1 MMSLPIRILGTG
13 AALPQQV
20 VCSCTLD
27 AQFGLRQGTIAKR
40 TGVERRH
47 RISAGETAVSLGALA
62 AERALAAAGVDAG
75 DVDLVL
81 NASGTQP
88 QLIPDGGPLLQHALG
103 LASRAVPAFSVH
115 ATCLSF
121 VVALNTAAS
130 LIAAGSYRRVLI
142 VSSEVSS
149 VGLHPTEWESA
160 ALMGD
165 GAAAVL
171 VGAAEPGSGSMLE
184 TFRLE
189 TYGDAHALAE
199 IPAGGTLEPP
209 GVSGVAESRYR
220 FTMQG
225 PQLLRLAM
233 QISTPFLERLR
244 PGLSK
249 GQGGID
255 WFVPHQASVA
265 GLRLL
270 SAFGWPAERVV
281 TTLRMLG
288 NCIAASIPLSLHA
301 AVHDGRIAR
310 GDRVLLV
317 GTGAGTSIGGLAFTY

>member
-13 AALPQQV
+13 AALPKQV

-27 AQFGLRQGTIAKR
+27 THFGLPPGTIVKR

-47 RISAGETAVSLGALA
+47 RVGSGESAVTLGALA
-62 AERALAAAGVDAG
+62 AQRALEAAGVDAT

-88 QLIPDGGPLLQHALG
+88 QLIPDGGPLLQQALG
-103 LASRAVPAFSVH
+103 LSTRAVPAFSVH

-130 LIAAGSYRRVLI
+130 LIAAGSYKRVLI
-142 VSSEVSS
+142 ISSEVSS

-171 VGAAEPGSGSMLE
+171 VGHAESGSGSQLE

-199 IPAGGTLEPP
+199 IPAGGTLAPP
-209 GVSGVAESRYR
+209 GVDGVPSANYR
-220 FTMQG
+220 FTMNG

-249 GQGGID
+249 GEGGVD

-270 SAFGWPAERVV
+270 NAFRWPADRIV
-281 TTLRMLG
+281 TTLSTLG
-288 NCIAASIPLSLHA
+288 NCIAASIPLSLHS
-301 AVHDGRIAR
+301 AVADGRVAR